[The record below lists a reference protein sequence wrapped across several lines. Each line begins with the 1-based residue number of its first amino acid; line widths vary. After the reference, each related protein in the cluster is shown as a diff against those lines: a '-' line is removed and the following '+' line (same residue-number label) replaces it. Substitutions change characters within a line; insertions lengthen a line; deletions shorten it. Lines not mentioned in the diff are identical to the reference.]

1 MRGGALAEAPRRGTL
16 SEVARWSIAG
26 AAAFGIWAVILNREI
41 IDWQPSEAKR
51 LTIVALAL
59 VLAAVAAVPLWL
71 RWRGPWT
78 RAGLLI
84 VLALLAGE
92 IRRAWLRYTYATEQ
106 AGIPP
111 IELWRPITTT
121 QLELV
126 HFETRLPG
134 LSVPR
139 LRVLH
144 VTDLHI
150 TEALPKDYYA
160 RLSREIAAQAPD
172 LLLLTGDY
180 LSQLSRLPLLAD
192 WLAGLPH
199 ARYGD
204 FAVLGNHDRWLDPE
218 KIRGLLAQSGVTT
231 LSGTC
236 TTVTL
241 ASGGVRLCGTEAP
254 WGPAL
259 ERAAIAADATNPLP
273 LVVMTHTPDNIY
285 ALHDLGAAI
294 VFAGHTHGG
303 QMRVPVAGS
312 ILVPSVYGRRFDLGH
327 FNVEGTE
334 LYVSAGVGADEPPL
348 RIYCPPELVEV
359 DFHG

>member
-1 MRGGALAEAPRRGTL
+1 MAEPRRGAW
-16 SEVARWSIAG
+16 SELGRWFVAG
-26 AAAFGIWAVILNREI
+26 AAAFGIWAVILNREV

-59 VLAAVAAVPLWL
+59 GLAALGAVPLWR

-78 RAGLLI
+78 RASVLI
-84 VLALLAGE
+84 LLALCGGE
-92 IRRAWLRYTYATEQ
+92 LRRAWLRYSYATEH

-111 IELWRPITTT
+111 IVLWRPITTT
-121 QLELV
+121 ELELV
-126 HFETRLPG
+126 HLETRLPG
-134 LSVPR
+134 LEVPR
-139 LRVLH
+139 LRVVH

-150 TEALPKDYYA
+150 TEALPKEYYA
-160 RLSREIAAQAPD
+160 RVSREIAARDPD
-172 LLLLTGDY
+172 LVLLTGDY
-180 LSQLSRLPLLAD
+180 LSQLSRLPLLAS

-199 ARYGD
+199 ARHGN
-204 FAVLGNHDRWLDPE
+204 FAVLGNHDLWLEAE
-218 KIRGLLAQSGVTT
+218 KIRALLATSGVTT

-259 ERAAIAADATNPLP
+259 QRAAVTQNAADKLP

-285 ALHDLGAAI
+285 ALHELGAAA

-303 QMRVPVAGS
+303 QMRLPVIGPL
-312 ILVPSVYGRRFDLGH
+312 LVPSIYGRRFDLGH
-327 FNVEGTE
+327 FNVDGTE

-348 RIYCPPELVEV
+348 RIYCPPELAEV
-359 DFHG
+359 DFHP